1 MKIFNY
7 GDTINENTV
16 ATIGMFDGVHRGHK
30 LLIKRTIEIAE
41 KKNAMPLVYTFFNHP
56 VKERKRKFI
65 TLLEEKL
72 FLMEKIGVQF
82 VYLVELNDDF
92 MHLSP
97 EAFFKEEIVKRIH
110 AKGIVIGEDFRFGC
124 ERKGDV
130 VYMKKLAEPS
140 HIEVYS
146 VPLLRLNSKIVSSSL
161 IHNFIV
167 SGDMENANN
176 ALGYAFFLTGS
187 VVKGKGIGRLLG
199 FPTANILYKN
209 GNKVLPHTGI
219 YVTVAETDGKLFR
232 SITNVGFNPTF
243 ENNNKVKVEIHFI
256 GVKKDLYGANVR
268 LYFLQKIRDEKKFAT
283 PELLVQQIHR
293 DVEKAKIYFR
303 LHNFKKYI

>member
-82 VYLVELNDDF
+82 VYLVELNENF
-92 MHLSP
+92 MRLSP
-97 EAFFKEEIVKRIH
+97 EEFFREEIVKRIN
-110 AKGIVIGEDFRFGC
+110 ATAIVIGEDFRFGY

-130 VYMKKLAEPS
+130 AYMKKLAEPY
-140 HIEVYS
+140 HIGVYP

-283 PELLVQQIHR
+283 PELLVEQIHR
-293 DVEKAKIYFR
+293 DVEKAKMYFH

>member
-7 GDTINENTV
+7 GDIVNKSTV

-30 LLIKRTIEIAE
+30 LLIKNTIDLAR
-41 KKNAMPLVYTFFNHP
+41 KKNAIPLIYTFYNHP

-72 FLMEKIGVQF
+72 FLMEKMGVQF
-82 VYLVELNDDF
+82 IYLVELNDDF

-97 EAFFKEEIVKRIH
+97 EVFFKEEIVNRIH
-110 AKGIVIGEDFRFGC
+110 AKGIVIGKDFRFGYK
-124 ERKGDV
+124 RKGNV
-130 VYMKKLAEPS
+130 AYMKKLAEPLG
-140 HIEVYS
+140 IEIYP
-146 VPLLRLNSKIVSSSL
+146 VPLLKINDKIISSSL

-176 ALGYAFFLTGS
+176 ILGYAFFLTGS
-187 VVKGKGIGRLLG
+187 VVKGKGLGKLLG

-209 GNKVLPHTGI
+209 GNKVLPHRGT
-219 YVTVAETDGKLFR
+219 YVTIAETNGAFFQ

-243 ENNNKVKVEIHFI
+243 ENDNKIKIEIHFI
-256 GVKKDLYGANVR
+256 GMKKDLYGANIR

-283 PELLVQQIHR
+283 AELLVQQIHR
-293 DVEKAKIYFR
+293 DIDKAKIYFH